1 MIIRMLT
8 EMIEYGH
15 KIKEEVKA
23 LQNKIK
29 QNTEG
34 TNREVKET
42 GNLIM
47 IWNRRKKKTFNLI
60 RMKKQVSKKT
70 RRGLGTSGIILKVTT
85 SES

>member
-1 MIIRMLT
+1 MLT

-34 TNREVKET
+34 TNNEGKET
-42 GNLIM
+42 GTQIKEL
-47 IWNRRKKKTFNLI
+47 
-60 RMKKQVSKKT
+60 
-70 RRGLGTSGIILKVTT
+70 
-85 SES
+85 E

>member
-1 MIIRMLT
+1 MLT

-42 GNLIM
+42 GTLIM

-70 RRGLGTSGIILKVTT
+70 RRGLGTSGIILKVPT